1 MQDMEEEALP
11 IFKVERV
18 QLQFSISSDFVAAQV
33 ANNVLV
39 LALSTG
45 RLLRIDLD
53 SPSDI
58 DGSSRP
64 KIFSGFDQFV
74 GVSVNRYRPS

>member
-58 DGSSRP
+58 DGSFRP
-64 KIFSGFDQFV
+64 KMFH
-74 GVSVNRYRPS
+74 RL

>member
-1 MQDMEEEALP
+1 MAGNPASGYAAAQDLHDASLP
-11 IFKVERV
+11 IFNLEKVELR
-18 QLQFSISSDFVAAQV
+18 FAISSDLVAAQV

-45 RLLRIDLD
+45 RVLRIDLD

-58 DGSSRP
+58 DGA
-64 KIFSGFDQFV
+64 
-74 GVSVNRYRPS
+74 